1 MTLTFVLSLSSHPPS
16 KGALGMER
24 GEGEEGRPGSG
35 SLVSVGSRLPTACRM
50 QAVDTACVVVS
61 ATGRWC
67 SINFLLSR
75 FEQCLLCTALQS
87 KHSHVEGRRSLP
99 FRPQH
104 QHARP
109 PRYVWGCEGR
119 KQGFSFWRFVSR
131 PTPSQVAWAASS
143 QKLR

>member
-1 MTLTFVLSLSSHPPS
+1 MCSLSSHPPS
-16 KGALGMER
+16 IWALGMER
-24 GEGEEGRPGSG
+24 GEGEEGRRGSG
-35 SLVSVGSRLPTACRM
+35 SLVGAGCPTFPLRAACMPLTR
-50 QAVDTACVVVS
+50 ACVIVS

-87 KHSHVEGRRSLP
+87 KHSHAEGRRSLP

-109 PRYVWGCEGR
+109 PRYVWGCEGK
-119 KQGFSFWRFVSR
+119 KQGFSFWGFVSR
-131 PTPSQVAWAASS
+131 PTPCRWHGQLPHRS
-143 QKLR
+143 